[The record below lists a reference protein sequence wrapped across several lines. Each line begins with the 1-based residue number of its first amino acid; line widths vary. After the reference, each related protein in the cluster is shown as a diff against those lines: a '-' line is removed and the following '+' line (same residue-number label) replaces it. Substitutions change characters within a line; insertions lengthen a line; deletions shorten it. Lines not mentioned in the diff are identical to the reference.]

1 MKEIVL
7 DFLEVLQFEKKYSD
21 NTIVNYRNDLYD
33 FVLFLKDNGYD
44 DFKDVDYQ
52 TIRKYLTYLYEKKYT
67 NKTISRY
74 ISSLRS
80 LFKYLL
86 KKGIIKNNPMTL
98 VSNPKVEKKLP
109 KFVPYKELE
118 QILNIFDTNS
128 PIASR
133 NTLILEL
140 LYSTG
145 IRVGELV
152 NIKLKDIEFNKQEIR
167 ILGKGNKERIALF
180 GSRCA
185 KVLNLYLNNF
195 YKKYNVNNSEY
206 LLLGVRGNKINDRE
220 VRKIVDEAVKRAGVK
235 LNISP
240 HVLRH
245 TFATHMLNE
254 GADLKSVQQLLG
266 HESLSTTTIYTHVS
280 NERLRNVYLHTHPRA

>member
-1 MKEIVL
+1 MKIILL
-7 DFLEVLQFEKKYSD
+7 DFLSVLQFEKKYSN
-21 NTIVNYRNDLYD
+21 NTLINYKKDLND
-33 FVLFLKDNGYD
+33 FIEFLVTNGYKNFD
-44 DFKDVDYQ
+44 DVDYQ
-52 TIRKYLTYLYEKKYT
+52 VIRRYLTYLYNKRYS

-80 LFKYLL
+80 FFKYLL
-86 KKGIIKNNPMTL
+86 KEKKIKNNPMTL
-98 VSNPKVEKKLP
+98 VSNPKIEKKLP

-118 QILNIFDTNS
+118 QILNAFDSNTPLDFRNS
-128 PIASR
+128 
-133 NTLILEL
+133 LVLEL

-152 NIKLKDIEFNKQEIR
+152 NIKISDIELSKQEIC
-167 ILGKGNKERIALF
+167 ILGKGNKERIVLF
-180 GSRCA
+180 GGKCLELIN
-185 KVLNLYLNNF
+185 KYLNSF
-195 YKKYNVNNSEY
+195 YKIYNINNGEY
-206 LLLGVRGNKINDRE
+206 LLLGVRGNKLNERE
-220 VRKIVDEAVKRAGVK
+220 VRKIVDEAVHKAGVK

-254 GADLKSVQQLLG
+254 GADLRSVQQLLG

>member
-1 MKEIVL
+1 MKKQVL
-7 DFLEVLQFEKKYSD
+7 NFLEVLQFEKKYSE
-21 NTIVNYRNDLYD
+21 NTIINYKNDLYD
-33 FVLFLKDNGYD
+33 FVSFLEESGYQK
-44 DFKDVDYQ
+44 FTDVDYQ
-52 TIRKYLTYLYEKKYT
+52 TIRKYLTFLYEKKYS

-86 KKGIIKNNPMTL
+86 KKSIIKSNPMTL
-98 VSNPKVEKKLP
+98 VSNPKIEKKLP
-109 KFVPYKELE
+109 KYVPYKELE
-118 QILNIFDTNS
+118 LILDAFNS
-128 PIASR
+128 NSLIDSR

-145 IRVGELV
+145 IRVGELT
-152 NIKLKDIEFNKQEIR
+152 NIKLKDIEFSKNEIR
-167 ILGKGNKERIALF
+167 IIGKGNKERIVLF
-180 GSRCA
+180 GSRCLELI
-185 KVLNLYLNNF
+185 KKYLDDF
-195 YKKYNVNNSEY
+195 YKKYNTNKSEY
-206 LLLGVRGNKINDRE
+206 LLLGVKGNRINDRE
-220 VRKIVDEAVKRAGVK
+220 VRKIVDEAVKRVGVK
-235 LNISP
+235 LNVSP

-254 GADLKSVQQLLG
+254 GADLRSVQQLLG